1 MKKLGL
7 LSFAAC
13 MAVSS
18 MMAGTIQLDSDLK
31 ISGDAEVRGISVKG
45 DTDTVKKDKQIIDSE
60 INVNL
65 DFTTVNDIKIH
76 TAIKLQNDA
85 WGDNSND
92 TFEWEEAYVT
102 VPFNTNKLLIAGRI
116 NDTYGTPFYGSN
128 GDKIDLALLGYTP
141 VENVLLYAF
150 DFKAV
155 EGKNDDQNTF
165 LGVNSTGAGNG
176 DFDAYGLGGQVT
188 LGKLLVGGRYVY
200 LQDNRE
206 TIATTSTTAGSG
218 NYIEATSHMFNAF
231 AMGEV
236 AGLDLQAQIEKRV
249 GDNSSQVDDT
259 TPRVEGDEKMLGAY
273 LKVSK
278 EIGNF
283 NVGGA
288 AVATKDGYVSGENL
302 PVTYLTNDDLGTAS
316 LDRVGTYGD
325 TSIFA
330 LNFAYDLTKEVTLES
345 NIALHTIK
353 DSTFAGINEDLKI
366 KEFDAGVV
374 YQLNKNADLSL
385 RYALGTFDVSGL
397 EDMQTVVAAVEIDF

>member
-1 MKKLGL
+1 MRKLGL

-13 MAVSS
+13 VAVSS
-18 MMAGTIQLDSDLK
+18 MMAGTIQIDSDLK
-31 ISGDAEVRGISVKG
+31 ISGDAQVRGISVKG

-60 INVNL
+60 INLNL
-65 DFTTVNDIKIH
+65 DFKTVDGIAIH

-165 LGVNSTGAGNG
+165 LGANSSGAGTG
-176 DFDAYGLGGQVT
+176 DFDAYSVGGQVT
-188 LGKLLVGGRYVY
+188 LDKLVVGGRYVY
-200 LQDNRE
+200 LQNNTE
-206 TIATTSTTAGSG
+206 TATSS
-218 NYIEATSHMFNAF
+218 NIYNDATSHMFNAF
-231 AMGEV
+231 AMGQT
-236 AGLDLQAQIEKRV
+236 AGLDLQAQIEKRT
-249 GDNSSQVDDT
+249 GDRSNSTAGQV
-259 TPRVEGDEKMLGAY
+259 DEKMFGAY
-273 LKVSK
+273 LKVAK
-278 EIGNF
+278 QINDF
-283 NVGGA
+283 NVGFA
-288 AVATKDGYVSGENL
+288 ALTTKDGYVSGENL

-330 LNFAYDLTKEVTLES
+330 LNFAYDLTKDLTLES
-345 NIALHTIK
+345 NVALHDIK
-353 DSTFAGINEDLKI
+353 DATFAGIDKDLKV
-366 KEFDAGVV
+366 KEFDAGLA
-374 YQLNKNADLSL
+374 YELNKSAELSL
-385 RYALGTFDVSGL
+385 RYALGSFDENTL
-397 EDMQTVVAAVEIDF
+397 EDMQTVVAGVEVKF